1 MDKKL
6 VVLQDGFKECGAAT
20 LLSIIRYYKGNY
32 SMDKLLDLTK
42 TSKSG
47 TSFYNL
53 KKAAQDI
60 GFKVTAYKI
69 DSLERLHNIKLPII
83 CHIIEK
89 NYGHF
94 VVIYKVNKNN
104 IIVMD
109 PAYGK
114 RTIKKEDLKKLWTSN
129 ILTLTPIKKIH
140 YQNNTNYIN
149 KLIIKII
156 LLNKKVIS
164 RIILQSI
171 IYVISTV
178 TFSLYIQVIIDN
190 NINSNKKSIT
200 IITLIYVFI
209 LLIKCL
215 ANYYRNKLL
224 IKLNKKIDN
233 TLILNTLD
241 KILLLPY
248 DYYKNKTT
256 GDMISRINDIAYIK
270 NIINSIILSL
280 FLDLLIIIST
290 IIILIKYNYKICI
303 IIIIIISFYIL
314 IMKIFRPLYKK
325 LIYKNLENN
334 SIINTNLV
342 ETINSYETVKNLH
355 IEKTIYHN
363 IEKIYEKALKDNQ
376 KLENMNNI
384 EKLLY
389 NLLNYTAILIINFLE
404 ILLLIKNKTTLGN
417 IVSFNSL
424 FLYFLDPIQNIINI
438 SKEYYFAKNTINRIN
453 NMFEAEN
460 EEFNNSDY
468 RKLKGK
474 IRIKKLTFSYDRQE
488 VLKDISILIIQKS
501 KVLITGK
508 SGSGK
513 TTLFKILYKYYHPKN
528 KEIFIDNHDINDLSL
543 ETIRRNITYISQ
555 NENLFTDSVKNN
567 ITLNRNISEEKFKQV
582 CKSLYLDEFVS
593 KMYLGYET
601 KIEENGLNLS
611 GGQRQR
617 IILARALLKESSII
631 LIDEALS
638 QVDINLE
645 RKIIKNIF
653 KIYKEKTI
661 LVISHRLENLD
672 LYDRLLIIENH
683 SIVED
688 ASRV

>member
-1 MDKKL
+1 ML
-6 VVLQDGFKECGAAT
+6 
-20 LLSIIRYYKGNY
+20 I
-32 SMDKLLDLTK
+32 
-42 TSKSG
+42 
-47 TSFYNL
+47 
-53 KKAAQDI
+53 
-60 GFKVTAYKI
+60 
-69 DSLERLHNIKLPII
+69 
-83 CHIIEK
+83 
-89 NYGHF
+89 
-94 VVIYKVNKNN
+94 
-104 IIVMD
+104 
-109 PAYGK
+109 
-114 RTIKKEDLKKLWTSN
+114 
-129 ILTLTPIKKIH
+129 
-140 YQNNTNYIN
+140 NNTIVQLPDEFADYE
-149 KLIIKII
+149 KSSKGA
-156 LLNKKVIS
+156 
-164 RIILQSI
+164 
-171 IYVISTV
+171 
-178 TFSLYIQVIIDN
+178 FSE
-190 NINSNKKSIT
+190 SE
-200 IITLIYVFI
+200 F
-209 LLIKCL
+209 
-215 ANYYRNKLL
+215 
-224 IKLNKKIDN
+224 
-233 TLILNTLD
+233 
-241 KILLLPY
+241 
-248 DYYKNKTT
+248 
-256 GDMISRINDIAYIK
+256 IK
-270 NIINSIILSL
+270 NLMLNPA
-280 FLDLLIIIST
+280 
-290 IIILIKYNYKICI
+290 KYREFKRN
-303 IIIIIISFYIL
+303 
-314 IMKIFRPLYKK
+314 
-325 LIYKNLENN
+325 
-334 SIINTNLV
+334 
-342 ETINSYETVKNLH
+342 
-355 IEKTIYHN
+355 
-363 IEKIYEKALKDNQ
+363 
-376 KLENMNNI
+376 
-384 EKLLY
+384 
-389 NLLNYTAILIINFLE
+389 
-404 ILLLIKNKTTLGN
+404 
-417 IVSFNSL
+417 
-424 FLYFLDPIQNIINI
+424 
-438 SKEYYFAKNTINRIN
+438 INRIN

-543 ETIRRNITYISQ
+543 EAIRRNITYISQ